1 MKIEEV
7 ERAIKKQFEMKD
19 SFKRKLN
26 YWLVQGGYALS
37 AYGKHVLEQVFVKL
51 VLEMFL
57 ELFQNMFL
65 SGKMDHILGFNLGS
79 TLFFLKF

>member
-37 AYGKHVLEQVFVKL
+37 AYGKSF
-51 VLEMFL
+51 
-57 ELFQNMFL
+57 
-65 SGKMDHILGFNLGS
+65 HIMIGFRLDS
-79 TLFFLKF
+79 

>member
-26 YWLVQGGYALS
+26 YWLVQGGDALS
-37 AYGKHVLEQVFVKL
+37 AYGK
-51 VLEMFL
+51 
-57 ELFQNMFL
+57 
-65 SGKMDHILGFNLGS
+65 
-79 TLFFLKF
+79 

>member
-37 AYGKHVLEQVFVKL
+37 AYGKRVLEQVFVKL
-51 VLEMFL
+51 EMFVLEMFL

-65 SGKMDHILGFNLGS
+65 SGKMDHIQD
-79 TLFFLKF
+79 

>member
-26 YWLVQGGYALS
+26 YWLVQGGYTLS
-37 AYGKHVLEQVFVKL
+37 AYGKSVLEQVFFEVFL
-51 VLEMFL
+51 EMLLEMFL
-57 ELFQNMFL
+57 EQFQNIFL
-65 SGKMDHILGFNLGS
+65 SGKMDHILG
-79 TLFFLKF
+79 

>member
-37 AYGKHVLEQVFVKL
+37 AYGK
-51 VLEMFL
+51 
-57 ELFQNMFL
+57 
-65 SGKMDHILGFNLGS
+65 SCRKMVGFRLDY
-79 TLFFLKF
+79 

>member
-26 YWLVQGGYALS
+26 YWFVQGGYTLS
-37 AYGKHVLEQVFVKL
+37 AYGKSVLEQVLPSVPRNVPRN
-51 VLEMFL
+51 VLGTIL
-57 ELFQNMFL
+57 EHLPI
-65 SGKMDHILGFNLGS
+65 GKMDHILG
-79 TLFFLKF
+79 